1 MFCIVMEYFGVE
13 DVIVFF
19 GLNINGFINSLSL
32 GVLFVMLIDFDKRM
46 MFDLFGGVI
55 VVQFNQN
62 FGFIK
67 GVFVVIFLLLLVMG
81 LGMIGGFCLQVED
94 RGNLGFE
101 EFECVM

>member
-1 MFCIVMEYFGVE
+1 MFNVVSLDRIEEVICEMFCIVMEYFGVE

-55 VVQFNQN
+55 VV
-62 FGFIK
+62 
-67 GVFVVIFLLLLVMG
+67 
-81 LGMIGGFCLQVED
+81 
-94 RGNLGFE
+94 
-101 EFECVM
+101 